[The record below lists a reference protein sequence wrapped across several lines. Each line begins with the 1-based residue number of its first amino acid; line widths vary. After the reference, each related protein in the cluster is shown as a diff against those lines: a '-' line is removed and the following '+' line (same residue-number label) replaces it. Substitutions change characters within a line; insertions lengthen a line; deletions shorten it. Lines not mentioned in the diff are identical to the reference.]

1 MGLKE
6 FISKALGYRLGA
18 PGRGSAFS
26 VMDEMQVPPGW
37 GYQSYLQAYGQIGWL
52 FACVNAIA
60 SAVAK
65 VPWHLY
71 DLSGDGE
78 RKEIFAHP
86 LIDLLN
92 NVNPFY
98 TRYQF
103 MYLGTMYKLLVGEE
117 FWQINFNQG
126 GQPGEMWLAPPAYMS
141 VIPSATNYIDH
152 YEYKRG
158 AMSAAI
164 PFTTDEIIHIMTPN
178 PYNPYRGLSP
188 AQALTTDLDSERF
201 AARFQTK
208 LFYNDATPG
217 FVIKYPAADMPPMET
232 RKELMQEWDERYK
245 GFRNRGK
252 VAMLWGGEVQN
263 VTLTNT
269 DMDFNNLRHFSRD
282 IILGAYR
289 VPGTVIGL
297 SDANRANAEAGQ
309 YQFAMYAVDPELAAI
324 REALNKELVVFF
336 GDNLYLDYE
345 NPIPEDETRTVNN
358 ATNLFKSKLITR
370 NEARQMTDFEALTT
384 PEGEE
389 FFTDPVP
396 QNPFGAPG
404 QPGQRGGD
412 NPVKPEDTNP
422 EAPAETGKSAIPK
435 ALFSDEN
442 SREEFWKSYVKR
454 VEVYETPIIKSMTA
468 IFEAQ
473 KQEALESMKRPVA
486 PGVDLIDKQLFLKKY
501 SEAVT
506 PVLSALL
513 SESIKQGMDLV
524 APKNP
529 HKDNPIIPPVVNAR
543 SLDWLKTRIGWAA
556 MEIGEET
563 AKLLGQALTDGFAA
577 GESMDDIAKRIEAV
591 FDVSPSRAMR
601 IARTET
607 ISASNFGAVEGYR
620 ETGIVHKTE
629 WYTAIDERVCPL
641 CETLH
646 GHVSDIGDGEIPP
659 AHPACRCVILP
670 VIE

>member
-1 MGLKE
+1 MNVIDWIK
-6 FISKALGYRLGA
+6 KQVGYRLGI
-18 PGRGSAFS
+18 PGRGNAFTEMS
-26 VMDEMQVPPGW
+26 EMQVPPGW

-52 FACVNAIA
+52 FACVNVIA

-71 DLSGDGE
+71 EVDPQGE
-78 RKEIFAHP
+78 RTEVFIHP
-86 LIDLLN
+86 LVDLLN

-126 GQPGEMWLAPPAYMS
+126 GLPGEMWLAPPAFMS
-141 VIPSATNYIDH
+141 VVPSAQNYIDH

-158 AMSAAI
+158 AMSVPI
-164 PFTTDEIIHIMTPN
+164 TFTNDEIIHIMTPN

-188 AQALTTDLDSERF
+188 AQALTTDLDSERY
-201 AARFQTK
+201 AARYQQK
-208 LFYNDATPG
+208 LFFNDATPG
-217 FVIKYPAADMPPMET
+217 FVVKYPAADMPPLET
-232 RKELMQEWDERYK
+232 RKELMQEWDDRFK

-252 VAMLWGGEVQN
+252 TAFLWGGEPMKI
-263 VTLTNT
+263 TMTNT
-269 DMDFNNLRHFSRD
+269 DMDFNALRHFSRD
-282 IILGAYR
+282 VILGAYR
-289 VPGTVIGL
+289 VPGIVVGM

-309 YQFAMYAVDPELAAI
+309 YQFAMYAVDPELAAL

-336 GDNLYLDYE
+336 GDNLYLDYD

-370 NEARQMTDFEALTT
+370 NEARQMTDFEALDT

-389 FFTDPVP
+389 FFTDPIP

-404 QPGQRGGD
+404 QSGN
-412 NPVKPEDTNP
+412 NPVKPEDQNP
-422 EAPAETGKSAIPK
+422 EAPAETGKAASDPK
-435 ALFSDEN
+435 AFFKDEAAK
-442 SREEFWKSYVKR
+442 EEFWKSYVKR
-454 VEVYETPIIKSMTA
+454 VEAYEAPIIKSMTA
-468 IFEAQ
+468 IFEGQ
-473 KQEALESMKRPVA
+473 KQEALESMKRPVS
-486 PGVDLIDKQLFLKKY
+486 PGADLINKQEFIKQY
-501 SEAVT
+501 EAAVT
-506 PVLSALL
+506 PVLSALM
-513 SESIKQGMDLV
+513 SESIKQGMELV
-524 APKNP
+524 APTNP
-529 HKDNPIIPPVVNAR
+529 HKESPIIPPVVNAR
-543 SLDWLKTRIGWAA
+543 SLEWLKQRIGWAA
-556 MEIGEET
+556 MEIGEGT

-577 GESMDDIAKRIEAV
+577 GESMEDIAKRVAAV
-591 FDVSPSRAMR
+591 FDVSPARAMT

-607 ISASNFGAVEGYR
+607 IAASNFGAVEGYK

-646 GHVSDIGDGEIPP
+646 GHVSSIGDGEVPP
-659 AHPACRCVILP
+659 AHPLCRCVILP